1 MDILESKKG
10 LIDKDLQEMEKMIA
24 PKHQQASKNVQTLK
38 VSAEK
43 HIQQSRT
50 ALMKQGERLQKE
62 IDVIIQDIQS
72 EMDDM
77 TSEIDAQEDAINHAT
92 TEMERT
98 IINLKMLLNTTD
110 VCLVF
115 EHKSRNEEFRILPFP
130 FSFQIA
136 LPILTPQEIKRELR
150 LSVKTF
156 YHK

>member
-24 PKHQQASKNVQTLK
+24 PNYQQASKNMQTLK
-38 VSAEK
+38 ASAEK
-43 HIQQSRT
+43 HFQQSTT
-50 ALMKQGERLQKE
+50 AIMKQGERLQKE
-62 IDVIIQDIQS
+62 INAIIQDIQS

-77 TSEIDAQEDAINHAT
+77 KPEIDAQDDAINHAT

-98 IINLKMLLNTTD
+98 ILNLKMLLNTTY

-130 FSFQIA
+130 FPFQMA
-136 LPILTPQEIKRELR
+136 LPIFTPQEI
-150 LSVKTF
+150 
-156 YHK
+156 